1 MELGDRI
8 NKFVANRKISFDGEC
23 YHSRIPLKI
32 IKFLQQ
38 YCVEL
43 NGVQWEGVW
52 KDGKCFHI
60 VLTFGEKLSSKETS
74 KTITT
79 EEDDYIILKE

>member
-8 NKFVANRKISFDGEC
+8 IEFVKKRKISFDGQC

-32 IKFLQQ
+32 IKLLQQ
-38 YCVEL
+38 YGVKL
-43 NGVQWEGVW
+43 NGVQWEGIW
-52 KDGKCFHI
+52 KDGKRFHI
-60 VLTFGEKLSSKETS
+60 VLTFSSEQNKETS
-74 KTITT
+74 KTATT